1 MIKCL
6 LLKTGI
12 TVVSE
17 MLEVGAEVGEPDCH
31 LFNPKKEFAIP
42 KDWIS
47 RDESSLVNPCE
58 ITENGQ
64 LRRWPSCTDQRS
76 LMIGSDNFL
85 TIVDPSEQVMKHYKE
100 VIG

>member
-17 MLEVGAEVGEPDCH
+17 MLEVGAEVGEPDC
-31 LFNPKKEFAIP
+31 
-42 KDWIS
+42 
-47 RDESSLVNPCE
+47 RLVNPCE

-64 LRRWPSCTDQRS
+64 LRRWAI
-76 LMIGSDNFL
+76 LHGSEISYDW
-85 TIVDPSEQVMKHYKE
+85 I
-100 VIG
+100 

>member
-17 MLEVGAEVGEPDCH
+17 MLEVGAEVGEPDCQ
-31 LFNPKKEFAIP
+31 LI
-42 KDWIS
+42 
-47 RDESSLVNPCE
+47 NPCA

-64 LRRWPSCTDQRS
+64 LQRWPSCTDQKS

-85 TIVDPSEQVMKHYKE
+85 TIVDPSQNVLDQYKE

>member
-1 MIKCL
+1 MKMIKCL

-17 MLEVGAEVGEPDCH
+17 MLEVGAEVGEPDC
-31 LFNPKKEFAIP
+31 
-42 KDWIS
+42 
-47 RDESSLVNPCE
+47 RLVNPCE

-85 TIVDPSEQVMKHYKE
+85 SIVDPSEKVLKQYME
-100 VIG
+100 VVG